1 MSASCST
8 SADLCFLSRSE
19 KGLSIHECVS
29 HACVLSLFL
38 SLPCSVTCLRRP
50 VIWFPGARPQTLQQ
64 TIRAAT
70 RQHCLNCYEIR
81 WTPAA
86 ANPMSLKPGDEQL
99 VCRLLKLSWHF
110 RQWLLHVDKSR
121 PSGGGGRGEEE
132 QANCWCH
139 VSVSKALSRAHLSEF
154 ILRGGRQ
161 PRSGTEVGVPPG
173 WTSPLTPPVLPPPP
187 YLPPGPAV
195 SLRRKWMV
203 TTARTQIHSGL
214 SVGICPL
221 RKEQK

>member
-1 MSASCST
+1 MWSVRHISRALISQELLRSASCST

-38 SLPCSVTCLRRP
+38 SLPCSVPCLRRP
-50 VIWFPGARPQTLQQ
+50 VIWFPGAQPQTLQQ
-64 TIRAAT
+64 TIHAST

-86 ANPMSLKPGDEQL
+86 ANPMSPKPGGEQL

-110 RQWLLHVDKSR
+110 RQWLLHIDKSR
-121 PSGGGGRGEEE
+121 PSGAGGRGEEE

-139 VSVSKALSRAHLSEF
+139 VSVSKHSAEPICQSLSCEVEDSRGLGPRWGSPRDGRA
-154 ILRGGRQ
+154 
-161 PRSGTEVGVPPG
+161 P
-173 WTSPLTPPVLPPPP
+173 
-187 YLPPGPAV
+187 
-195 SLRRKWMV
+195 
-203 TTARTQIHSGL
+203 
-214 SVGICPL
+214 
-221 RKEQK
+221 